1 MFRRAAVGLYL
12 RFTGPF
18 LRRHKIPFTH
28 VLKSAERILVR
39 PPSGP
44 GELLFSLPAL
54 ETIKRSYPDSEVSLI
69 IPERQMEL
77 VTGAALADRI
87 IVYNEPLVPYGGKFR
102 DLKKGLRKLGFDL
115 YLDLS
120 RPEDE
125 DRRLLASLG
134 AAKVRIGNSNGRDF
148 PYLNWEVMPSSN
160 QRDEVNRNLS
170 MLSWIAESNWV
181 STHPDG
187 RFVGVADRLWLED
200 FLLSRSSVQ
209 EERRV
214 IVDLTVPKTRR
225 GWGTKSMVDILKGL
239 EHLCSPRLFVIPPPD
254 YESKKDFFDLSK
266 HVTRQVIFFDE
277 PISRI
282 ASLMEKS
289 DLILC
294 SKSDLFSLAF
304 ALGIPCILLI
314 PDDEKFYPPEA
325 EWVRIFRLK
334 RGKKVPSGEIVGT
347 AAGLLEKERSAQ

>member
-1 MFRRAAVGLYL
+1 MFRRAAVSLYL

-18 LRRHKIPFTH
+18 LRRYKIPFTD
-28 VLKSAERILVR
+28 VLKNAERILVR
-39 PPSGP
+39 LPSGP
-44 GELLFSLPAL
+44 GELLFSLPTL
-54 ETIKRSYPDSEVSLI
+54 ETIKRNYPDSEVSLI
-69 IPERQMEL
+69 IPERKMEL
-77 VTGAALADRI
+77 VTGVALADRI
-87 IVYNEPLVPYGGKFR
+87 IVYDERLAPYGRKFR
-102 DLKKGLRKLGFDL
+102 DLKKGLRKLRFDL

-134 AAKVRIGNSNGRDF
+134 AARVRIGNSNGGDF
-148 PYLNWEVMPSSN
+148 PYLNWEVLPSSS
-160 QRDEVNRNLS
+160 QRDEVNRSLS
-170 MLSWIAESNWV
+170 MLSWIDESSRV

-200 FLLSRSSVQ
+200 FLLSRSSLQ
-209 EERRV
+209 EEKRV
-214 IVDLTVPKTRR
+214 IVDLTVPETRR
-225 GWGTKSMVDILKGL
+225 GWSPKSLIDILKGL
-239 EHLCSPRLFVIPPPD
+239 EHLCSPRLFVVPPPG
-254 YESKKDFFDLSK
+254 YESKKGLFDLSK

-277 PISRI
+277 PISRV

-289 DLILC
+289 DLILS

-304 ALGIPCILLI
+304 VLGIPCILLI
-314 PDDEKFYPPEA
+314 PEDKEFYPPEA